1 VDGYL
6 EIEGLTAG
14 YRVPVVGPLSLHLAA
29 GEILGV
35 WGPNGSGK
43 STLLRAILGSA
54 RIFAG
59 RLRRGDGIQLGYQ
72 PQRPV
77 RLPEMPIR
85 GSELLRTLHADRAEC
100 PPRLSGWLHQRI
112 DALSLGQFQLLCIW
126 AGLGGD
132 AQLILLD
139 EPTNNLD
146 PGNIDILAE
155 ILEEGRTSRAVLLV
169 SHERRFMERVC
180 TRIIELEPRS

>member
-1 VDGYL
+1 MDSYL

-14 YRVPVVGPLSLHLAA
+14 YRVPVVGPLSLRLAA

-43 STLLRAILGSA
+43 STLLRAVMGSA
-54 RIFAG
+54 RIFSG
-59 RLRRGDGIQLGYQ
+59 RLWRRDGIKLGYQ

-85 GSELLRTLHADRAEC
+85 GSELLSTMHANRAKC

-146 PGNIDILAE
+146 PGNIDILVE
-155 ILEEGRTSRAVLLV
+155 ILEEGRISRAVLLV
-169 SHERRFMERVC
+169 SHDHRFMERVC
-180 TRIIELEPRS
+180 TRIIELEHKS